1 MFIQTIFFQATFH
14 TPFSQLGQS
23 PEGCSSY
30 IFPKIM
36 GNAKAGELLLFNK
49 KITAQE
55 AFERNLVTQV
65 FPENVFHKETEAL
78 VSYYASLPPQVTRT
92 ACQSA
97 CRLSLSV
104 CLPFVSVC
112 LPTIPLCLPA
122 CPLSLSVCLPFVSVC
137 LPALCLCLPACR
149 P

>member
-1 MFIQTIFFQATFH
+1 MFVQTIFFQATFH

-97 CRLSLSV
+97 C
-104 CLPFVSVC
+104 
-112 LPTIPLCLPA
+112 
-122 CPLSLSVCLPFVSVC
+122 PLSLS
-137 LPALCLCLPACR
+137 ACV
-149 P
+149 